1 MRLQSVPAR
10 QGGTWVRRGFR
21 AFFRQPLAFAALFA
35 TVSFTFI
42 VLVWFV
48 PLIGPILMFALLPLI
63 TLGFMI
69 ATRQTVEGGY
79 PTPAVFAAPLRGER
93 PRRMAMLRLCIG
105 YAVATLL
112 VVLLADTLD
121 GGSVT
126 DLMQNAQGGGLDS
139 EAAAAKAAS
148 DPRIEFGLMLRFALT
163 GLLSLIFWHAPA
175 LVHWEGQGA
184 AQAVFTSTLACWR
197 NKGAFLVYGLY
208 WFSVAMMVA
217 LGASLLAALFGTAS
231 MLPLL
236 LAPVSL
242 LLSTAFYAS
251 LYFTY
256 ADTFVDDA
264 PAPSLE
270 RNPTP

>member
-10 QGGTWVRRGFR
+10 QGGAWVRRGFR

-35 TVSFTFI
+35 TVSFVGI
-42 VLVWFV
+42 VLLWFV
-48 PLIGPILMFALLPLI
+48 PLAGPIVAFAMLPLV

-79 PTPAVFAAPLRGER
+79 PTPAVFIAPLRAER
-93 PRRMAMLRLCIG
+93 ARKMAMLRLCIG
-105 YAVATLL
+105 YAVASLL
-112 VVLLADTLD
+112 VLLLADTLD

-126 DLMQNAQGGGLDS
+126 DLMQNAQGGTMDS
-139 EAAAAKAAS
+139 EAAAAKVAA
-148 DPRIEFGLMLRFALT
+148 DPRIEFGVMLRFGLT
-163 GLLSLIFWHAPA
+163 GLLALLFWHAPA

-197 NKGAFLVYGLY
+197 NKGAYLVYGLY
-208 WFSVAMMVA
+208 WFSVVMMISLA
-217 LGASLLAALFGTAS
+217 ASLLAALFGAAN

-236 LAPVSL
+236 LAPISL

-256 ADTFVDDA
+256 ADTFVDDVS
-264 PAPSLE
+264 APSPE
-270 RNPTP
+270 RNPTS